1 MRAETKVGLF
11 ALAALVV
18 VGFITLKVGSRSLT
32 LGGGYEVTITLDNAV
47 GVRHKTPVEIAGIK
61 IGKVKDI
68 ELLESKRA
76 SVTLQID
83 DGVELP
89 PDTKAV
95 LRAKGFL
102 GETLIEL
109 LPGSAEGAIIPDGG
123 VIEYA
128 GPAGDVNRMMSQF
141 SSIADDIKAV
151 TTQLRDMAG
160 VSKDSP
166 LWHIVNN
173 LETFTSTL
181 ASNQANFDK
190 IAGNLAELTESLRG
204 TVSKSKE
211 NVEDSLRRIASITK
225 KVDEGQGTV
234 GRLINDD
241 ETVNKL
247 NEAVDNLNK
256 TLGGLNKLETEI
268 GYHAE
273 YLTQSADFKS
283 YVNLTFRPKPD
294 KAFIFDFIQ
303 DPNPTPDINETTSDI
318 TVGGN
323 TTTVSTNE
331 RVVTRNKFK
340 FSAQLAKK
348 LYDFTLRGG
357 IIESSGGLGMD
368 YNKGPFGASF
378 SAYSFQNNYGQ
389 RPHLKAYGTV
399 NVTKNFYMLGG
410 ADDMISLSNRP
421 DWFIGAG
428 FRLIDEDIKSLIGL
442 GATAASVKK

>member
-11 ALAALVV
+11 VLAALVV
-18 VGFITLKVGSRSLT
+18 VGFITLKVGSRSFT
-32 LGGGYEVTITLDNAV
+32 LGGGYEVTLTLDNAV

-61 IGKVKDI
+61 VGKVKGI
-68 ELLESKRA
+68 KLLESKRA
-76 SVTLQID
+76 NVTLQID

-109 LPGSAEGAIIPDGG
+109 IPGSAEGAIIPDGG

-151 TTQLRDMAG
+151 STQLRDVAG

-173 LETFTSTL
+173 LESFTSTL
-181 ASNQANFDK
+181 ASNQANFNK

-204 TVSKSKE
+204 TVTKSKE

-225 KVDEGQGTV
+225 KVDEGQGTIGKLV
-234 GRLINDD
+234 NDD
-241 ETVNKL
+241 ETVTKL

-273 YLTQSADFKS
+273 YQTQSEDFKS
-283 YVNLTFRPKPD
+283 YVNLTLRPNPD

-303 DPNPTPDINETTSDI
+303 DPHPVVPNMSETTSDI
-318 TVGGN
+318 TVGGT
-323 TTTVSTNE
+323 TTTVTSNQRTVN
-331 RVVTRNKFK
+331 RNKFL

-348 LYDFTLRGG
+348 FYDFTIRGG

-368 YNKGPFGASF
+368 YNKGPVGASF
-378 SAYSFQNNYGQ
+378 SAFSFQNSYGQ
-389 RPHLKAYGTV
+389 RPQLKAYGTV
-399 NVTKNFYMLGG
+399 NVTKNLYLLGG
-410 ADDMISLSNRP
+410 AADMISNFDRP
-421 DWFIGAG
+421 DWFVGAG

-442 GATAASVKK
+442 GAAAATK

>member
-11 ALAALVV
+11 ALAALFVI
-18 VGFITLKVGSRSLT
+18 GFITLKVGSRSFT
-32 LGGGYEVTITLDNAV
+32 LGGGYKVTLTLDNAV

-61 IGKVKDI
+61 VGKVKSI
-68 ELLESKRA
+68 KLLESKKA
-76 SVTLQID
+76 NVTLQID

-109 LPGSAEGAIIPDGG
+109 IPGSAEGAIIPDGG
-123 VIEYA
+123 TIEYA

-151 TTQLRDMAG
+151 STQLREVAG

-173 LETFTSTL
+173 LESFTATL
-181 ASNQANFDK
+181 ASNQANFNK

-204 TVSKSKE
+204 TVVKSKE

-225 KVDEGQGTV
+225 KVDEGQGTI
-234 GRLINDD
+234 GRLVNDD
-241 ETVNKL
+241 ETVTKL

-273 YLTQSADFKS
+273 YEAQSEDFKS
-283 YVNLTFRPKPD
+283 YVNLTLRPSPD
-294 KAFIFDFIQ
+294 KAFIFDFVQ
-303 DPNPTPDINETTSDI
+303 DPRPTPDISERTSNI

-323 TTTVSTNE
+323 TTTVTSNE
-331 RVVTRNKFK
+331 QTVTRNKFR

-348 LYDFTLRGG
+348 FYDFTIRGG

-378 SAYSFQNNYGQ
+378 SAFSFQNSYGQ
-389 RPHLKAYGTV
+389 RPQLKAYGTL
-399 NVTKNFYMLGG
+399 NVTKNLYLLGG
-410 ADDMISLSNRP
+410 AANMISLVDRP
-421 DWFIGAG
+421 DWFVGAG

-442 GATAASVKK
+442 GAAAAVKK